1 MSLDARNK
9 LRQYR
14 KEVLRL
20 RAARYRLALEHD
32 LATLFAAP
40 RETTRGVGTKRWLE
54 MLSALLTL
62 VPSKWSRMLGAGL
75 AAWRLARRFFPRR
88 ERPAA

>member
-1 MSLDARNK
+1 MSLDARAK

-32 LATLFAAP
+32 MATLFSAP
-40 RETTRGVGTKRWLE
+40 RETVRGVGAKRWLE
-54 MLSALLTL
+54 MLSALLTI